1 MPVMM
6 IIKGNF
12 IYYALKN
19 LLENGL
25 RKLKF

>member
-12 IYYALKN
+12 IYCAPKS

-25 RKLKF
+25 KILKY